1 MSSSLLLSMD
11 DDIVGI
17 DVLNEDDDIDSIF
30 DDGPT
35 SIPVDVNSD
44 INPIIGDKFNV
55 LHYNVW
61 SLMAEGRLVYLKMI
75 CHKYSIDVLIAYE
88 SKLDDTIPDNLIQIN
103 GFLSQSD
110 MIKIAMVVELL
121 FIYQVTFFLNM

>member
-1 MSSSLLLSMD
+1 MD

-44 INPIIGDKFNV
+44 INPIIGDNFNV

-61 SLMAEGRLVYLKMI
+61 SLMAEGRLVYLKI
-75 CHKYSIDVLIAYE
+75 FH
-88 SKLDDTIPDNLIQIN
+88 
-103 GFLSQSD
+103 
-110 MIKIAMVVELL
+110 
-121 FIYQVTFFLNM
+121 